1 MRVWPYRMTHVTTP
15 TTDTLITHTA
25 QEERLTALLDD
36 TDAAY
41 WNYSDAIDAA
51 YPDLDE
57 IHRLVRD
64 AMRESA
70 QAGFDLAIW
79 ERTR

>member
-1 MRVWPYRMTHVTTP
+1 MHVWPYPMTHVSTP

-36 TDAAY
+36 NDAAF
-41 WNYSDAIDAA
+41 WNFEDAIDAA

-70 QAGFDLAIW
+70 QAGFDLAIR

>member
-1 MRVWPYRMTHVTTP
+1 MPAHSTAWPIRVSMT
-15 TTDTLITHTA
+15 DAFLTHTA

-36 TDAAY
+36 NDERY
-41 WNYSDAIDAA
+41 WNFEDAIDAA

-70 QAGFDLAIW
+70 QAGYDLA
-79 ERTR
+79 TREIAR

>member
-1 MRVWPYRMTHVTTP
+1 MPAHSTAWPIRVNMA
-15 TTDTLITHTA
+15 DAFLAHTA

-36 TDAAY
+36 NDERY
-41 WNYSDAIDAA
+41 WNFEDAIDAA

-70 QAGFDLAIW
+70 QAGFDLA
-79 ERTR
+79 TREYAR

>member
-1 MRVWPYRMTHVTTP
+1 MPAHSTAWPIRVSMA
-15 TTDTLITHTA
+15 DAFLTHTA

-36 TDAAY
+36 NDERY
-41 WNYSDAIDAA
+41 WNFEDAIDAA

-70 QAGFDLAIW
+70 QAGFDLAIR

>member
-1 MRVWPYRMTHVTTP
+1 MTAE
-15 TTDTLITHTA
+15 LLTHEA
-25 QEERLTALLDD
+25 QEERITLLLEDVD
-36 TDAAY
+36 QSFWSY
-41 WNYSDAIDAA
+41 EDAIDAA

-70 QAGFDLAIW
+70 QAGFDLA
-79 ERTR
+79 TREYAR